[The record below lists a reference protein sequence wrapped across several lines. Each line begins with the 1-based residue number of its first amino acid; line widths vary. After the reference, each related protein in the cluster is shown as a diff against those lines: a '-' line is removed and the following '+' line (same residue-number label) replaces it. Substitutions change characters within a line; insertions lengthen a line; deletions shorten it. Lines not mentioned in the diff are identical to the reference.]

1 MSVVW
6 VHEINRQGTLTPNER
21 QYLVT
26 YEVHCDENTDT
37 EVTALGA
44 AGIPRIGDTHPQ
56 DSQARCLSVSAQ
68 LRNERDYRLYKV
80 DAEYTSQMG
89 EDDVVTTDPSTPP
102 DLRLPELEV
111 EMVPYED
118 DLIVDLDGKPL
129 VNTAGQFIPYEQRLY
144 TRYRAVIK
152 YRRWWKAS
160 DFDIVLDSYAAA
172 GKVNAAEWRGITARS
187 ALITRVFAQRMFFE
201 GQLYFQVDYEIT
213 LAESWT
219 KKVYSEGFLAKPLN
233 PAPNPADPQFEL
245 APIRFADEDNPDI
258 LIDAPEP
265 VALDVFGNADP
276 DGLGAELEYR
286 VYEDADFTALGL

>member
-6 VHEINRQGTLTPNER
+6 VHEINRQGTLTPEER

-44 AGIPRIGDTHPQ
+44 AGIPRIGDQHPQ
-56 DSQARCLSVSAQ
+56 DAAARCLSVSAK
-68 LRNERDYRLYKV
+68 LRNERDYRLYTV

-89 EDDVVTTDPSTPP
+89 EDDVVTQDPNTPP
-102 DLRLPELEV
+102 DLRVPELEV

-118 DLIVDLDGKPL
+118 DLFVDLDGKPL
-129 VNTAGQFIPYEQRLY
+129 RNTAGQFIPYEQRLY

-152 YRRWWKAS
+152 YRRWWSAA

-172 GKVNAAEWRGITARS
+172 GKVNASEWRGIAARS

-201 GQLYFQVDYEIT
+201 GRLYYQVDYEIA
-213 LAESWT
+213 LADSWK
-219 KKVYSEGFLAKPLN
+219 KKVYSEGFLAKPLAP
-233 PAPNPADPQFEL
+233 PANPADHEFAL

-258 LIDAPEP
+258 LVDAPEP
-265 VALDVFGNADP
+265 VPLDIIGNPDP
-276 DGLGAELEYR
+276 DGVGVELEFR